1 MNVNSSCK
9 ISVILPN
16 YNHSR
21 FLGERVNSILNQ
33 TCQDF
38 ELIILD
44 DCSADDSR
52 RLLAQW
58 KNHPRVS
65 HFIMNEKNSGSTFKQ
80 WKMGMQLAVGEWIWI
95 AESDDVADPNFL
107 QEMLELAEREPD
119 VHIAFCRSNRMD
131 ENGKVKGINRWGEIG
146 NPERWN
152 ADFISI
158 GKQECIDYLSKRNTI
173 PNASAVIIR
182 RATALKHIDSILT
195 YRFCGDWLFWALIAN
210 EGKVAYSSRLLN
222 SFRRYASA
230 TSLLKTRERIVQRIG
245 EYMAVINQLSSIT
258 TSSLHSPEH
267 HQWIIDEWI
276 SNRKN
281 IPVSTYLFPDFYP
294 RLKSLFYRQC
304 IVNVFRMKGK
314 R

>member
-1 MNVNSSCK
+1 MP
-9 ISVILPN
+9 IFSVILPN

-21 FLGERVNSILNQ
+21 FLAERVNSILDQ

-44 DCSADDSR
+44 DCSSDDSHKM
-52 RLLAQW
+52 LEQW

-80 WKMGMQLAVGEWIWI
+80 WKKGLELAKGEWIWI
-95 AESDDVADPNFL
+95 AESDDVAHPDFL
-107 QEMLELAEREPD
+107 QSMMELVERDAEIK
-119 VHIAFCRSNRMD
+119 IAFCRSNRID
-131 ENGKVKGINRWGEIG
+131 ENGNPKGINRWGEIG
-146 NPERWN
+146 SPERWN
-152 ADFISI
+152 SEFIAQ
-158 GKQECIDYLSKRNTI
+158 GKDECIDYLVKRNTI
-173 PNASAVIIR
+173 PNASAVIFR
-182 RATALKHIDSILT
+182 KQAAFKHIDAVLPFR
-195 YRFCGDWLFWALIAN
+195 YCGDWLFWALLAN
-210 EGKVAYSSRLLN
+210 EGKVAYSPLLLN

-230 TSLLKTRERIVQRIG
+230 TSLLKTRERIVHRIG
-245 EYMAVINQLSSIT
+245 EYMAVIHQLSSIT